1 MGDILT
7 GLIDRLA
14 KENADT
20 FPESIVD
27 EISLGVVYSGA
38 RIGIHGGVAA
48 TQIPQSAHCE
58 ILSSAGKIHN
68 NPLPRVL
75 EMGKSS
81 NSLKRT
87 VATSALN
94 AFIKKTGEE
103 ISSYESSDTS
113 VLDIIKNNDRVAM
126 VGHFAPM
133 IPGIL
138 KKASTLYVAEKRPI
152 KDERITIVPE
162 EELKETIASSDVA
175 IITGTTLLNNSLGPL
190 MESVSQASNA
200 ILLGP
205 TTPLYPEPFF
215 EEGFTAVMGTRI
227 DDAPTM
233 LRIVSQAGGTKQLH
247 RNCGTKISFV
257 Q

>member
-38 RIGIHGGVAA
+38 RIGIYGGVAA
-48 TQIPQSAHCE
+48 TQIPQSAHCGT
-58 ILSSAGKIHN
+58 LSSAGEMYDI
-68 NPLPRVL
+68 PLPQVL
-75 EMGKSS
+75 EMGKLPS
-81 NSLKRT
+81 SLKRT

-103 ISSYESSDTS
+103 ISSYELSDTS

-247 RNCGTKISFV
+247 KNCGTKISFV

>member
-7 GLIDRLA
+7 RLIDRLG

-38 RIGIHGGVAA
+38 RIGNHGGVAA

-58 ILSSAGKIHN
+58 TLSSAGKMHDV
-68 NPLPRVL
+68 PLPWVL
-75 EMGKSS
+75 EMGESS

-94 AFIKKTGEE
+94 AFIKKAGEE
-103 ISSYESSDTS
+103 ISSYESSNTS
-113 VLDIIKNNDRVAM
+113 VSDIIKNNDRVAM

-175 IITGTTLLNNSLGPL
+175 IITGTTLLNNSLDPL
-190 MESVSQASNA
+190 MKSVSQASNA

-205 TTPLYPEPFF
+205 TTPLYPDLFF
-215 EEGFTAVMGTRI
+215 EEGFNAVMGTKI
-227 DDAPTM
+227 DDASTM
-233 LRIVSQAGGTKQLH
+233 LRIVSQAGGTKQIH
-247 RNCGTKISFV
+247 KNCGTKISFV

>member
-1 MGDILT
+1 MSDLLIR
-7 GLIDRLA
+7 LIDRLG
-14 KENADT
+14 KEYADT
-20 FPESIVD
+20 LPGNIVD
-27 EISLGVVYSGA
+27 EITLGVVYSGA
-38 RIGIHGGVAA
+38 RIGTHGGVAA
-48 TQIPQSAHCE
+48 TQIPESAHCE
-58 ILSSAGKIHN
+58 NLSSAGTMHN
-68 NPLPRVL
+68 NPLPQVL

-87 VATSALN
+87 AATSALN
-94 AFIKKTGEE
+94 AFIKKTGED

-113 VLDIIKNNDRVAM
+113 VLDIIKNDDRVAM

-138 KKASTLYVAEKRPI
+138 RKASTLYVAEKRPI
-152 KDERITIVPE
+152 KDERITIVPD
-162 EELKETIASSDVA
+162 EELEETIASSDVA
-175 IITGTTLLNNSLGPL
+175 IITGTTLLNNSLDPL
-190 MESVSQASNA
+190 LESVSQASNA

-227 DDAPTM
+227 YDAPTM
-233 LRIVSQAGGTKQLH
+233 LRVVSQAGGTKQLH